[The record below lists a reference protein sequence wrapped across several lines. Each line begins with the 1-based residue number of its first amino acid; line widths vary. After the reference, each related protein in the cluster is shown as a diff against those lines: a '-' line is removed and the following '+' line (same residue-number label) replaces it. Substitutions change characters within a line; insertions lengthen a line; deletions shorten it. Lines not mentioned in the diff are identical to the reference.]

1 MDLRRLTL
9 PADKAN
15 HVIWGL
21 VVALFFAWLAARAG
35 YPQHAGRVGAAAAL
49 TAGVIKECADAWNN
63 RQARRRSEREPHTVD
78 PRDVAATAAG
88 GLGLWATSVALGV

>member
-35 YPQHAGRVGAAAAL
+35 YPQHAGRTTARRAAAASANR
-49 TAGVIKECADAWNN
+49 TPWTRGTWPPRPPAD
-63 RQARRRSEREPHTVD
+63 
-78 PRDVAATAAG
+78 
-88 GLGLWATSVALGV
+88 WAYGQRALRWGCEHG